1 MTGTPGNLS
10 VVAEIGGHGGTVG
23 VLAGTAPAPGLA
35 RPRIGVL
42 GCGYWGAKHV
52 RVLNGLREVA
62 AVVAI
67 DSDPARTEAIAASF
81 RDVEVARSLDQ
92 ALDRIDALVIATPP
106 SAHLAP
112 ALAAIEAGKPVLV
125 EKPLATSL
133 ADARRMADAAA
144 RAGVVLMVGHTFEFN
159 PVVRELKRRIGRGEL
174 GQIRYVSSARL
185 NLGLYRPD
193 VNVVWDLAP
202 HDISI
207 LNFLLDAVPVAVD
220 AWGKT
225 HARAGV
231 EDLAHVRLDYAT
243 VGVTAYIQVSWLD
256 PRKVRSVTVVGSRK
270 MAVYDD
276 LAEEPLRIFDRGI
289 EPEDAEAPSP
299 DRPVSYR
306 YGDIVSPHIAAA
318 EPLAVEDRSFVEAVR
333 GVPGTAGNARSG
345 LAVVAVLE
353 AIDRALATGR
363 TAAVPAIGLPPLAA
377 PPLAAPGLA
386 ATGHAAPGGV
396 PLAGAAS

>member
-1 MTGTPGNLS
+1 MTGTVAGLS
-10 VVAEIGGHGGTVG
+10 VVADPGQPRSPVLPAAGVG
-23 VLAGTAPAPGLA
+23 ARAAPSGL
-35 RPRIGVL
+35 RIGVL
-42 GCGYWGAKHV
+42 GCGYWGSKHV
-52 RVLNGLREVA
+52 RVLNGLREVG

-67 DSDPARTEAIAASF
+67 DSDPARIEAIRAAF
-81 RDVEVARSLDQ
+81 RDVEVARTLDE
-92 ALDRIDALVIATPP
+92 AIARIDALVIATPP
-106 SAHLAP
+106 SAHVGP
-112 ALAAIEAGKPVLV
+112 ALAAIAAGRPVLI

-133 ADARRMADAAA
+133 ADARLVCDAAA
-144 RAGVVLMVGHTFEFN
+144 RAGVPLMVGHTFEFN

-207 LNFLLDAVPVAVD
+207 LNFLLDSTPVTVD

-231 EDLAHVRLDYAT
+231 EDLAYIRLNYAR

-256 PRKVRSVTVVGSRK
+256 PRKVRSVTVVGSRR

-276 LAEEPLRIFDRGI
+276 LAEEPLRIYDRGI

-299 DRPVSYR
+299 DRPISYR

-318 EPLAVEDRSFVEAVR
+318 EPLAVEDRSFVEAVLAAPR
-333 GVPGTAGNARSG
+333 PAGNAASG

-353 AIDRALATGR
+353 AIDAALATGR
-363 TAAVPAIGLPPLAA
+363 SVAVAA
-377 PPLAAPGLA
+377 PEGPAVRPALEP
-386 ATGHAAPGGV
+386 V